1 MWDYILYG
9 LSAGILVFLVLF
21 IISFITLGSIAAVV
35 HLAGTF
41 YQHLFI
47 TKTPVYHYV
56 PSRPPV
62 WTPDSAPQPRKRLG
76 HRKPEFSPPD
86 SYNRPIPS
94 DAKVRRLTT
103 LMSIKWPTCN
113 GSSG

>member
-21 IISFITLGSIAAVV
+21 IISFITLGLITGAI
-35 HLAGTF
+35 HLAGTV
-41 YQHLFI
+41 YQYLFI
-47 TKTPVYHYV
+47 PKTPVYHYV
-56 PSRPPV
+56 SPRPPARTLYSV
-62 WTPDSAPQPRKRLG
+62 PRPRLG
-76 HRKPEFSPPD
+76 HRKPESSPPD
-86 SYNRPIPS
+86 TYNRPVLS
-94 DAKVRRLTT
+94 DAKGRRLST